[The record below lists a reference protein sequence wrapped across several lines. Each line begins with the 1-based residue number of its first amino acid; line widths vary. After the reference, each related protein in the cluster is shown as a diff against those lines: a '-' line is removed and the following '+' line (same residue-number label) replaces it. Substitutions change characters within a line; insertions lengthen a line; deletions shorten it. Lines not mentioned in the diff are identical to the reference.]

1 MRIILKYIADYAK
14 KKERIVTDNDEMMRF
29 CEISRIVIRSI
40 ERRID
45 WLIRGKKKKG
55 KEMIKRKEQ
64 KKWNIFEKIMTWISC
79 VTTRGITIVIHEKK
93 CLFCISLRD
102 K

>member
-45 WLIRGKKKKG
+45 WLI
-55 KEMIKRKEQ
+55 
-64 KKWNIFEKIMTWISC
+64 
-79 VTTRGITIVIHEKK
+79 
-93 CLFCISLRD
+93 D
-102 K
+102 